1 MSHDG
6 RVRSISRD
14 DLEGLA
20 GLMLDAY
27 VGTIDYEDESL
38 EDAIEEV
45 RSFIDDGNSLLDRSY
60 IVEDDGT
67 IASAV
72 LVSVYDDKPFIGY
85 VMTLA
90 AHKSRGLARLV
101 TTTALERLAHDG
113 HHKVVLYITEGNTP
127 SEALFRS
134 IGAVQ
139 VEP

>member
-101 TTTALERLAHDG
+101 TTTALERLGHDG
-113 HHKVVLYITEGNTP
+113 HDKVVLYITEGNTP